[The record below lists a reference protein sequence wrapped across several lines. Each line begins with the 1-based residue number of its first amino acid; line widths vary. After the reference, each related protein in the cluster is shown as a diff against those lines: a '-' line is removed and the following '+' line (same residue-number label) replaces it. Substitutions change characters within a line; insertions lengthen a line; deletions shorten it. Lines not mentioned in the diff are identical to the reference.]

1 MIEFLVAM
9 PEIEK
14 LTELLNNR
22 SSLVAMLAPS
32 FPVVYEYP
40 QIVARLRQ
48 LGFSKVVEVTAG
60 AKMTNQE
67 VLTVLKENPTARFIS
82 SPCPGFV
89 RYIRNRHPE
98 LVPYLAF
105 KADSPMI
112 ATAKIVKEKYTGSEI
127 VFVGPCIAKKLEAS
141 EDYPEL
147 NIIVITYKELD
158 ALFKNFDVGE
168 VPVKSDEKFDVAEA
182 STRIY
187 PTDGGLT
194 VTSGLNNVL
203 RSDEILIVSGVKNL
217 EPALEEF
224 KNNPKIRFM
233 DALFC
238 EGGCINGP
246 GIVSLLPLEE
256 RKRKVLAYAAK
267 TI

>member
-1 MIEFLVAM
+1 VIYMSETTR
-9 PEIEK
+9 
-14 LTELLNNR
+14 LTELINNK
-22 SSLVAMLAPS
+22 SPLVAMLAPS

-40 QIVARLRQ
+40 QIISRLKK
-48 LGFSKVVEVTAG
+48 LGFDKVVEVTVG

-67 VLTVLKENPTARFIS
+67 VITVLKENPAARFIS

-112 ATAKIVKEKYTGSEI
+112 ATAKIVHEKYPEATA
-127 VFVGPCIAKKLEAS
+127 VFIGPCIAKKLEAS

-147 NIIVITYKELD
+147 EIIVITYKELD

-168 VPVKSDEKFDVAEA
+168 VTTSGDEAFDVSES

-194 VTSGLNNVL
+194 VTSGLGEIL
-203 RSDEILIVSGVKNL
+203 RSDEILIVSGINNI
-217 EPALEEF
+217 ETALEQF

-246 GIVSLLPLEE
+246 GIVSNLSTTE
-256 RKRKVLAYAAK
+256 RKKKIVDFSR
-267 TI
+267 T